1 MRHLPKIRRSKMS
14 KFFYINREQLDEIA
28 ALLDKQ
34 SDQDYI
40 VLQQGDKFSDVVKY
54 NSKYDT
60 AVFLTVSNDSL
71 RRQWPW

>member
-1 MRHLPKIRRSKMS
+1 MS

-34 SDQDYI
+34 SDRDFI
-40 VLQQGDKFSDVVKY
+40 VLQQGEKFSDVVKY

-60 AVFLTVSNDSL
+60 AVFLTVSNESL
-71 RRQWPW
+71 HRQWR

>member
-1 MRHLPKIRRSKMS
+1 MS

-34 SDQDYI
+34 SDRDYI
-40 VLQQGDKFSDVVKY
+40 LLQQGDKFSDVVKY

-60 AVFLTVSNDSL
+60 AVFLTVSNDTL
-71 RRQWPW
+71 RRKFPW